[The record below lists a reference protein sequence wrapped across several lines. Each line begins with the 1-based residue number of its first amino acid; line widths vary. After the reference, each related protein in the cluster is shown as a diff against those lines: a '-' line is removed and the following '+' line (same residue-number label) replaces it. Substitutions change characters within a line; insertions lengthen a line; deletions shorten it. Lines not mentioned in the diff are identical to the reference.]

1 MTVLT
6 GFFKVL
12 YRKNSIEFKTLY
24 VEKLMLSRR
33 DANGDD
39 VNITMANFKELAS
52 SLIDTYITVAA
63 MKYFGMTTL
72 ESRPT
77 QNFPK
82 EIENITDLEKKK
94 KCF

>member
-1 MTVLT
+1 
-6 GFFKVL
+6 
-12 YRKNSIEFKTLY
+12 
-24 VEKLMLSRR
+24 MLSRR

-39 VNITMANFKELAS
+39 VNITMTTLKNQQVLL
-52 SLIDTYITVAA
+52 LIDTYITVAA

>member
-1 MTVLT
+1 
-6 GFFKVL
+6 
-12 YRKNSIEFKTLY
+12 
-24 VEKLMLSRR
+24 MLSRR

-39 VNITMANFKELAS
+39 VNITDHFKELAS

>member
-39 VNITMANFKELAS
+39 VNITMA
-52 SLIDTYITVAA
+52 
-63 MKYFGMTTL
+63 TL
-72 ESRPT
+72 K
-77 QNFPK
+77 N
-82 EIENITDLEKKK
+82 
-94 KCF
+94 